1 MGPTVPWLVAE
12 TPEAEYGSFVLTG
25 VLMTFLCGLRLLLG
39 LSPALSCSE
48 YG

>member
-25 VLMTFLCGLRLLLG
+25 VLMTFLCAFTSVAGAQPRSKLFTL
-39 LSPALSCSE
+39 
-48 YG
+48 Y